1 MSPFPHVLQ
10 FLVVAVAGWINQQP
24 RDVIDSLQEEN
35 RVRREQ
41 RGPGRLRVTDA
52 QRRRLAAQA
61 TRLGRRVRRDRHTLV
76 TPETLR
82 RWHRQLIARTYDGRG
97 RRGPGRP
104 RVMDT
109 IRRLIV
115 RMAPE
120 NRAWGD
126 TRSRGARGNLGHQV
140 ARGPLANVR
149 KERGLEPAPERKT
162 RTTWRE
168 CLAAHGDV
176 LAAADF
182 FTVEVWTPR
191 GLTRVTVLVLI
202 YLASRRV
209 QIAGI
214 SAAPDGPW
222 GTQLMRHAPAAED
235 GCLRHIRF
243 LIHDRDPLFRPAVRD
258 TLPPADVTPIR
269 RPARAPNLNAYTER
283 FVRTSKE
290 SCLERLVLIGE
301 GSRRRAVR
309 EFVAHYHHE
318 RNHQGLDHRR
328 ILPLSTAPPPRGRVP
343 CRQQLGGM
351 LHYYY
356 QSAA

>member
-35 RVRREQ
+35 RVRREPL
-41 RGPGRLRVTDA
+41 GPGRLRFTDA

-76 TPETLR
+76 TPATLL
-82 RWHRQLIARTYDGRG
+82 RWHRQLIARNYDGRG

-115 RMAPE
+115 RMATE
-120 NRAWGD
+120 NREWGD
-126 TRSRGARGNLGHQV
+126 TRIRGALGNLGHQV

-149 KERGLEPAPERKT
+149 KERGLAPAPERKK

-176 LAAADF
+176 LAAADC

-191 GLTRVTVLVLI
+191 GLPRVTVLVLI
-202 YLASRRV
+202 HLARRRV
-209 QIAGI
+209 QVAGI
-214 SAAPDGPW
+214 SAEPDGPW
-222 GTQLMRHAPAAED
+222 GTQLMRNAPDAED
-235 GCLRHIRF
+235 GFLRHRRC
-243 LIHDRDPLFRPAVRD
+243 LIHDRDPLFRPAVR
-258 TLPPADVTPIR
+258 
-269 RPARAPNLNAYTER
+269 
-283 FVRTSKE
+283 
-290 SCLERLVLIGE
+290 
-301 GSRRRAVR
+301 
-309 EFVAHYHHE
+309 EFVAHDHHE
-318 RNHQGLDHRR
+318 RNHQGRDNRR
-328 ILPLSTAPPPRGRVP
+328 SLPLSTAPPPRGRVP
-343 CRQQLGGM
+343 CRQRLGGM
-351 LHYYY
+351 LHDDSR
-356 QSAA
+356 SAA

>member
-1 MSPFPHVLQ
+1 MLQ

-35 RVRREQ
+35 RVLREQ
-41 RGPGRLRVTDA
+41 LGPGRLRFTAA

-61 TRLGRRVRRDRHTLV
+61 KSLGRRVRRDLHTLV
-76 TPETLR
+76 TPDTLL

-104 RVMDT
+104 RGMDT
-109 IRRLIV
+109 IRRRIV

-120 NRAWGD
+120 NREWGD

-168 CLAAHGDV
+168 FLAAHWDV
-176 LAAADF
+176 LAAADC
-182 FTVEVWTPR
+182 FTLEVWTPR
-191 GLTRVTVLVLI
+191 GLTRFTVLVLI
-202 YLASRRV
+202 HLASRRV

-214 SAAPDGPW
+214 SAEPDGPW
-222 GTQLMRHAPAAED
+222 VPQLMRHAPAAED
-235 GCLRHIRF
+235 GFLRHIRF
-243 LIHDRDPLFRPAVRD
+243 LIHDRDPLFRPARRD
-258 TLPPADVTPIR
+258 TLPPADVTPLR
-269 RPARAPNLNAYTER
+269 RPARAPNLNAYTAR
-283 FVRTSKE
+283 FGRTSKA

-309 EFVAHYHHE
+309 EFVAHDHHE
-318 RNHQGLDHRR
+318 RNHQGLDHRL

-343 CRQQLGGM
+343 CRQRLGGM
-351 LHYYY
+351 LHDDSR
-356 QSAA
+356 SAA